1 MSRFIF
7 IAALALVSATAQS
20 APIAYTNRVEFLTA
34 LTGLTTHTLDFDSDS
49 INAGLLIGNG
59 DALDG
64 ITFNYNE
71 LASYDVSMQ
80 VRNDNLTTSGTNY
93 LGTDDGGVFL
103 DGDDFDLSFSNSFA
117 IGMTFITAGEMLN
130 GDITLT
136 AGNTSVGLVAA
147 AGVPLDDDSVYFLGI
162 IDTAAAFTTASVTA
176 FGGPGG
182 PWFVYNVDDIVTAN
196 LYAPPNPASVPA
208 SLALI
213 LAGLSPLGWQLRRRH
228 T

>member
-1 MSRFIF
+1 MSRLLF

-34 LTGLTTHTLDFDSDS
+34 LSGLTTHTLDFDLTD
-49 INAGLLIGNG
+49 AGSLIGNG
-59 DALDG
+59 NALDG
-64 ITFNYNE
+64 ITFHYDE
-71 LASYDVSMQ
+71 LASYSVSMQ

-93 LGTDDGGVFL
+93 LGTTDYGVFM
-103 DGDDFDLSFSNSFA
+103 DGDDFDLSFANSFA

-176 FGGPGG
+176 FGGAGG

-196 LYAPPNPASVPA
+196 LYASPNPAPVPA

-213 LAGLSPLGWQLRRRH
+213 LAGLSPLGWQLRHRRH